1 MHTVSKKSLR
11 FLLLLT
17 ICLLKPAISFCQ
29 TFAAFANAGD
39 NAMQRGD
46 FYSATIHYYNAL
58 EFDQDN
64 TAMQFKMAE
73 ACRNFNDYVNAARY
87 YTQVV
92 LADKKNEYPLA
103 TFWLA
108 KMRQQ
113 QGDYEKAKSLY
124 SNYYSHHIAD
134 SDYYSAKA
142 KREMDNC
149 DFAVAEMKDTLKATI
164 TNLGS
169 PVNSVYSDFAGQLL
183 PDSNLY
189 YSSLQFET
197 ADSKNLK
204 KKKYVSKILRSKR
217 EFKEWDTPI
226 PSEQFNTVNE
236 HSCNSSF
243 SPDHKLMVYTHC
255 TTVGASLMCDLYES
269 KFDSGK
275 WSNALKLS
283 EPVNLAGYTSTQP
296 CITTNGNS
304 GYVLYFVS
312 DRTGSVGKLDIWRTY
327 ISLDGKY
334 TPPENLGTTINTPDD
349 DITPFFDTKNNQLYF
364 ASDGHKNLGGYD
376 IFRAL
381 SVNAAFAEPENPGYP
396 LNTSYNDLY
405 LTAVRDSDYLFSSNR
420 PGSLF
425 IKARTCCYDIYRCKL
440 LPSPVKIIPVDTLK
454 NIPIASLDSSK
465 LKEVSAQNAAEY
477 VGFLPMKL
485 YFDNDMP
492 DKRSWKTTTSENYV
506 SLYSQYIASRNLYK
520 QKFTEGIASAEKEGS
535 LKKVDSF
542 FDDVVTKSYQDLQR
556 FSNIL
561 DKQLALGN
569 KIEII
574 VRGSA
579 SPLAKSEYNVV
590 LSKRRISSLL
600 NFWKT
605 FNNGALINHVKN
617 QKLFITEEP
626 VGESM
631 TKKGISDQLKD
642 LRNSVYNPDAA
653 MERYIEVIQVKV
665 NGVISK

>member
-1 MHTVSKKSLR
+1 MRAVTGFFVISVLT
-11 FLLLLT
+11 LLT
-17 ICLLKPAISFCQ
+17 ASSTFGQ
-29 TFAAFANAGD
+29 TFNAYVNAGD

-46 FYSATIHYYNAL
+46 YYSATIHYYNAL

-64 TAMQFKMAE
+64 MNVQFKMAE

-92 LADKKNEYPLA
+92 LADKKNEFPLA
-103 TFWLA
+103 GFWLA
-108 KMRQQ
+108 KMRQH
-113 QGDYEKAKSLY
+113 QGEYEKAKQLY
-124 SNYYSHHIAD
+124 SNYYSHHFAD
-134 SDYYSAKA
+134 NDYYSLRA

-149 DFAVAEMKDTLKATI
+149 DYAMVALKDTLKASI

-169 PVNSVYSDFAGQLL
+169 PVNTVYSDFAGQLL
-183 PDSNLY
+183 ADSNLY

-197 ADSKNLK
+197 ADSKNPK
-204 KKKYVSKILRSKR
+204 KKKYLSKILRSKR
-217 EFKEWDTPI
+217 EYKEWDTPI
-226 PSEQFNTVNE
+226 PSEQFNAADE

-243 SPDHKLMVYTHC
+243 TPDMRMMVYTHC
-255 TTVGASLMCDLYES
+255 TSVGAALVCNLYES
-269 KFDSGK
+269 KYDSGR
-275 WSNALKLS
+275 WSLPIKLS
-283 EPVNLAGYTSTQP
+283 EPLNLEGYTSTQP
-296 CITTNGNS
+296 CITTNGNN
-304 GYVLYFVS
+304 GYILYFVS
-312 DRTGSVGKLDIWRTY
+312 DRPGGVGKLDIWRSY
-327 ISLDGKY
+327 IGHDGKY
-334 TPPENLGTTINTPDD
+334 SAPENAGTTINTPDD
-349 DITPFFDTKNNQLYF
+349 DITPFYDAKNELLWF

-376 IFRAL
+376 LFSAKA
-381 SVNAAFAEPENPGYP
+381 VNAAYAEPVNAGYP

-425 IKARTCCYDIYRCKL
+425 IKARTCCYDIYRCIL
-440 LPSPVKIIPVDTLK
+440 QPAPKIIAPPPDSLTKVPL
-454 NIPIASLDSSK
+454 ALLDSAK
-465 LKEVSAQNAAEY
+465 VKEVSAQNAAEY
-477 VGFLPMKL
+477 LGFLPMKL

-492 DKRSWKTTTSENYV
+492 DKKSWETTTSENYV
-506 SLYSQYIASRNLYK
+506 SLYTRYLDSRALYK
-520 QKFTEGIASAEKEGS
+520 QKFSEGIATSEKQNAEKRI
-535 LKKVDSF
+535 DAF
-542 FDDVVTKSYQDLQR
+542 FDEVVSKSYQDLHR
-556 FSNIL
+556 FSDIL
-561 DKQLALGN
+561 NKQLALGN

-605 FNNGALINHVKN
+605 FNNGALISYMKEK
-617 QKLFITEEP
+617 KLFISEEP

-653 MERYIEVIQVKV
+653 KERYIEVIQVKV